1 MLTYFTMMVLYLTV
15 VVRALETGRNNSYH
29 ETESKTRSPQSMTPV
44 EISSVQNDRSHTFLG
59 KLYSKRTDT
68 LPGKDED
75 DADSENHM
83 ANLFKVAMESE
94 VEYLTDSFQNILQ
107 RLESLSKDKDKFAH
121 NDDKIAR
128 FTLISQDFEDAYL
141 EKMLAQVDAPVNEAS
156 KQLDKLVE
164 NSIEKLYDTSLANK
178 FPTSAKTNEFDYST
192 KACTSPRSHSLVEL
206 AHGVEA
212 AEKKLQ
218 DLILQGKQSQSWP
231 AESKNSLRA
240 VVRILQSEISNMR
253 LEDSCEAYEIK
264 LRMKVLAD
272 IQNWYSQTGLHPR
285 PLFRADS
292 ILADRIYTRLH
303 AVEKCLR
310 FLKKGKDAERIES
323 LHAQAHKLARDIF
336 SYDFSS
342 GPLIDSLLRCIHN
355 IHTSLEDLSKDLP
368 SSKSCSLFETLA
380 LKVLK
385 NNFLRVQVQL
395 MNLLNDQTC
404 PIIRK
409 VRVEC
414 LNTEMKIWVCDLQ
427 QWNFRPSQELSDLH
441 ILGHQVADALIS
453 ARKKSRVSVHSER

>member
-1 MLTYFTMMVLYLTV
+1 MLTYFTMMVLHLTV

-29 ETESKTRSPQSMTPV
+29 ETESKTRSPRSVGTV
-44 EISSVQNDRSHTFLG
+44 EISSVQNDDESHTFLG

-68 LPGKDED
+68 LPGKDGD
-75 DADSENHM
+75 DADSENHI

-94 VEYLTDSFQNILQ
+94 VEYLTDSFQNTLQ
-107 RLESLSKDKDKFAH
+107 RLESLRRDKGAH
-121 NDDKIAR
+121 NDDKSAR
-128 FTLISQDFEDAYL
+128 FTLILQDFEDAYL

-156 KQLDKLVE
+156 KQLDKLVK
-164 NSIEKLYDTSLANK
+164 NLIEKLYDTSLANK
-178 FPTSAKTNEFDYST
+178 YPTSAKTNEFDHLT
-192 KACTSPRSHSLVEL
+192 KECTSPLGHSLVEL
-206 AHGVEA
+206 AQGVAA

-231 AESKNSLRA
+231 AESKNTLRA
-240 VVRILQSEISNMR
+240 VVRILQSQISNMR
-253 LEDSCEAYEIK
+253 LEDSSEVYEIK

-292 ILADRIYTRLH
+292 ILADRIYTKLH

-310 FLKKGKDAERIES
+310 FLKKGKDADKLEL

-342 GPLIDSLLRCIHN
+342 GPLIDLLLRCIHN
-355 IHTSLEDLSKDLP
+355 THTSLEDLSEDLP
-368 SSKSCSLFETLA
+368 SSKSCLLFETLA
-380 LKVLK
+380 LKALK

-395 MNLLNDQTC
+395 KNLQNDQTC

-441 ILGHQVADALIS
+441 ILGHQVADALIL
-453 ARKKSRVSVHSER
+453 ARKKSRTSVHSER